1 MKLIPTGLPDAMIV
15 EIEPLGDER
24 GFFARAWCAREFAE
38 HGSGNLQDSAR
49 IDTSRCD
56 RSASTRPPGIHI
68 CLITAIFRRPW
79 VRCFTARVLSTSN
92 CSEQSR
98 NVPRSTKQN
107 GLLNPASDCNGCGS
121 TINPLST

>member
-68 CLITAIFRRPW
+68 CINTAIFQTFDADALKWTVIINDNFIAPTP
-79 VRCFTARVLSTSN
+79 VRGHMRQRGAV
-92 CSEQSR
+92 
-98 NVPRSTKQN
+98 
-107 GLLNPASDCNGCGS
+107 A
-121 TINPLST
+121 I